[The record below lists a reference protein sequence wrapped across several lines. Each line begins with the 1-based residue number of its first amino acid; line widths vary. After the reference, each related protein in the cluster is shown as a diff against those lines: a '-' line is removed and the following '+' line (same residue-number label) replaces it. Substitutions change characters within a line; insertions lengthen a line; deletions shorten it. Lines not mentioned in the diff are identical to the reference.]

1 MLLDLLGPVTFMTSF
16 LTQSL
21 GAMVPALTIPVWAQ
35 YVDLMEWALNSLANV
50 FQNGGL
56 GIIAFTIVI
65 KTILLP
71 LTVKSIRSSKNMQE
85 LAPRI
90 KEIQKKYGSDRQKA
104 SQETFALY
112 QQHGVNPMSGC
123 LPMLI
128 QIPIFFGLY
137 QAIVNLNGSGT
148 GHWTDGFLWMS
159 NLEAADPWKVLPIM
173 AGLFQFVQS
182 RMMRP
187 ANQKITDPQQQIMN
201 TMMNFMPLMVVLFGW
216 NFAAGPVLYWATQSV
231 YSVIQQWFIT
241 GWGSLGEWFPWLP
254 ELPDHRRLG
263 YKAPRPISEVM
274 VVSGEPV
281 EQKGFAGWMNKR
293 MQEAQKNAE
302 ARQEALKQ
310 QKAGRAG
317 ATGKAGANGSS
328 VAVSSDDAI
337 EADGVAASARPA
349 RKGTSYQDRV
359 NAASKFGAKPDPSLA
374 TANGARRTGVDPNPN
389 SKASKKARRKGA
401 AS

>member
-1 MLLDLLGPVTFMTSF
+1 MLLDVLGPVTLMTSF
-16 LTQSL
+16 LNQSL
-21 GAMVPALTIPVWAQ
+21 NAMLPAISIPVWDQ
-35 YVDLMEWALNSLANV
+35 YVDLMEWALNSLANI

-56 GIIAFTIVI
+56 AIIAFTIII

-90 KEIQKKYGSDRQKA
+90 KEIQKKYGADRQKA

-137 QAIVNLNGSGT
+137 RSIVNLNDSQV
-148 GHWTDGFLWMS
+148 GHWTDGFLWMDS
-159 NLEAADPWKVLPIM
+159 LNVADPWKVLPIL

-201 TMMNFMPLMVVLFGW
+201 MMMNFMPLMVVLFGW
-216 NFAAGPVLYWATQSV
+216 NFAAGPVLYWATQSI

-263 YKAPRPISEVM
+263 YRAPRPISDVM
-274 VVSGEPV
+274 VVSGEPI
-281 EQKGFAGWMNKR
+281 EQKGFSGWMNKR

-302 ARQEALKQ
+302 TRQEALKQ
-310 QKAGRAG
+310 QKAGKNGAG
-317 ATGKAGANGSS
+317 GKAGNDGGS
-328 VAVSSDDAI
+328 VGVSSDEVIDV
-337 EADGVAASARPA
+337 EATASSRPT

-359 NAASKFGAKPDPSLA
+359 NAATKFGAKPDPSLA
-374 TANGARRTGVDPNPN
+374 TATNGSVQPGADPNRN

-401 AS
+401 TS

>member
-1 MLLDLLGPVTFMTSF
+1 M
-16 LTQSL
+16 
-21 GAMVPALTIPVWAQ
+21 PVWDQ
-35 YVDLMEWALNSLANV
+35 YVDLMEWSLNSLANI

-56 GIIAFTIVI
+56 AIIAFTIII

-137 QAIVNLNGSGT
+137 LGISGLSSSEV
-148 GHWTDGFLWMS
+148 GHWTDGFLWLGDLS
-159 NLEAADPWKVLPIM
+159 EADPWKILPIL

-201 TMMNFMPLMVVLFGW
+201 TMMNFMPLMVVIFGW
-216 NFAAGPVLYWATQSV
+216 TFASGPVLYWATQSI

-263 YKAPRPISEVM
+263 YKAPRPIEDVM
-274 VVSGEPV
+274 VVSGQPV
-281 EQKGFAGWMNKR
+281 EQKGFSGWMNKR

-310 QKAGRAG
+310 QKAGKTG
-317 ATGKAGANGSS
+317 ANGTAGAN

-337 EADGVAASARPA
+337 DVDAAPSARPN

-359 NAASKFGAKPDPSLA
+359 NAASKFGAKPVASTA
-374 TANGARRTGVDPNPN
+374 TANGAGPGGDPNPN
-389 SKASKKARRKGA
+389 SKASKKARRKSGT
-401 AS
+401 S

>member
-1 MLLDLLGPVTFMTSF
+1 MLFDLLGPVTFMTSF
-16 LTQSL
+16 LAQSL
-21 GAMVPALTIPVWAQ
+21 GAMVPAVSIPVWDQ
-35 YVDLMEWALNSLANV
+35 YVDLMEWSLNSLANI
-50 FQNGGL
+50 FNNGGL
-56 GIIAFTIVI
+56 GIIAFTIII

-85 LAPRI
+85 LAPKI

-137 QAIVNLNGSGT
+137 RAIVNLNGSGT
-148 GHWTDGFLWMS
+148 GHWTDGFLWMDS
-159 NLEAADPWKVLPIM
+159 LNVADPWKVLPIL

-216 NFAAGPVLYWATQSV
+216 NFAAGPVLYWATQSI
-231 YSVIQQWFIT
+231 YSVVQQWFIT

-263 YKAPRPISEVM
+263 YKAPRPISDVM

-281 EQKGFAGWMNKR
+281 EQKGFSGWMNKR

-310 QKAGRAG
+310 QKAG
-317 ATGKAGANGSS
+317 KSGANAKGGNGGAD
-328 VAVSSDDAI
+328 VAVSSDDVI
-337 EADGVAASARPA
+337 DVEATASSRPA

-359 NAASKFGAKPDPSLA
+359 NAATKFGAKPDPSLA
-374 TANGARRTGVDPNPN
+374 TAANGASQAAGDPNPN
-389 SKASKKARRKGA
+389 SKASKKARRKNL

>member
-1 MLLDLLGPVTFMTSF
+1 VLLDLFGPVTLMTSF

-21 GAMVPALTIPVWAQ
+21 NAMVPAVSIPVWDQ
-35 YVDLMEWALNSLANV
+35 YVDFMEWALNSLANI
-50 FQNGGL
+50 FNNGGL
-56 GIIAFTIVI
+56 AIIAFTIIV
-65 KTILLP
+65 KTVLLP

-90 KEIQKKYGSDRQKA
+90 KEIQKKYGADRQKA

-137 QAIVNLNGSGT
+137 RAIVNLNGSDI

-159 NLEAADPWKVLPIM
+159 NLNDADPWKVLPIL

-216 NFAAGPVLYWATQSV
+216 SFAAGPVLYWATQSI

-263 YKAPRPISEVM
+263 YKAPRPIEDVM
-274 VVSGEPV
+274 VVSGQPV
-281 EQKGFAGWMNKR
+281 EQKGFSGWMNKR

-310 QKAGRAG
+310 QKAGKTGAG
-317 ATGKAGANGSS
+317 SKAGNGGID
-328 VAVSSDDAI
+328 VAVSSDDVI
-337 EADGVAASARPA
+337 DVEATTSSRPT

-374 TANGARRTGVDPNPN
+374 TAANGAGQPGVDPNPH
-389 SKASKKARRKGA
+389 SKASKKARRKNTT
-401 AS
+401 S

>member
-1 MLLDLLGPVTFMTSF
+1 MLELLGPVTLLTSF

-21 GAMVPALTIPVWAQ
+21 NVMVPAVSIPVWDQ
-35 YVDLMEWALNSLANV
+35 YVDLMEWSLNSLANI

-56 GIIAFTIVI
+56 AIIAFTIII

-137 QAIVNLNGSGT
+137 LGISGLSSSEV
-148 GHWTDGFLWMS
+148 GHWTDGFLWLGDLS
-159 NLEAADPWKVLPIM
+159 EADPWKILPIL

-201 TMMNFMPLMVVLFGW
+201 TMMNFMPLMVVIFGW
-216 NFAAGPVLYWATQSV
+216 TFASGPVLYWATQSI

-263 YKAPRPISEVM
+263 YKAPRPIEDVM
-274 VVSGEPV
+274 VVSGQPV
-281 EQKGFAGWMNKR
+281 EQKGFSGWMNKR

-310 QKAGRAG
+310 QKAGKTG
-317 ATGKAGANGSS
+317 ANGTAGAN

-337 EADGVAASARPA
+337 DVDAAPSARPN

-359 NAASKFGAKPDPSLA
+359 NAASKFGAKPVASTA
-374 TANGARRTGVDPNPN
+374 TANGAGPGGDPNPN
-389 SKASKKARRKGA
+389 SKASKKARRKSGT
-401 AS
+401 S

>member
-1 MLLDLLGPVTFMTSF
+1 
-16 LTQSL
+16 
-21 GAMVPALTIPVWAQ
+21 
-35 YVDLMEWALNSLANV
+35 
-50 FQNGGL
+50 
-56 GIIAFTIVI
+56 
-65 KTILLP
+65 
-71 LTVKSIRSSKNMQE
+71 MQE

-90 KEIQKKYGSDRQKA
+90 KEIQKKYGADRQKA

-137 QAIVNLNGSGT
+137 RSIVNLNESRV
-148 GHWTDGFLWMS
+148 GHWTDGFLWMDS
-159 NLEAADPWKVLPIM
+159 LNDADPWKILPIA

-216 NFAAGPVLYWATQSV
+216 NFAAGPVLYWATQSI
-231 YSVIQQWFIT
+231 YSVVQQWFIT

-263 YKAPRPISEVM
+263 YQEPRKIEDVM
-274 VVSGEPV
+274 VVSGQPV
-281 EQKGFAGWMNKR
+281 EQKGFSGWLNKR

-310 QKAGRAG
+310 QKSGKG
-317 ATGKAGANGSS
+317 AASKAVVSGDGNGDEVIDVETSAS
-328 VAVSSDDAI
+328 
-337 EADGVAASARPA
+337 SARPA

-359 NAASKFGAKPDPSLA
+359 DAATKFGAQSQLQGVEEGPAQERVVRIGDLCSIIRQHRK
-374 TANGARRTGVDPNPN
+374 RRIAQPGNTCQRVPVSG
-389 SKASKKARRKGA
+389 GMA
-401 AS
+401 AQWVI

>member
-1 MLLDLLGPVTFMTSF
+1 MLELLGPVTLLTSF
-16 LTQSL
+16 LNQSL
-21 GAMVPALTIPVWAQ
+21 QVMVPAVSIPIWDQ
-35 YVDLMEWALNSLANV
+35 YVDFMEWSLNSLANV
-50 FQNGGL
+50 FNNGGL
-56 GIIAFTIVI
+56 AIIAFTIII

-71 LTVKSIRSSKNMQE
+71 LTVKAIRSSKNMQE

-137 QAIVNLNGSGT
+137 LGISGLSRSEV
-148 GHWTDGFLWMS
+148 GHWTDGFLWLGDLS
-159 NLEAADPWKVLPIM
+159 EADPWKILPIL

-201 TMMNFMPLMVVLFGW
+201 TMMNFMPLMVVIFGW
-216 NFAAGPVLYWATQSV
+216 TFASGPVLYWATQSI
-231 YSVIQQWFIT
+231 YSVVQQWFIT

-263 YKAPRPISEVM
+263 YRAPRPIEDVM
-274 VVSGEPV
+274 VVSGQPV
-281 EQKGFAGWMNKR
+281 EQKGFSGWMNKR

-310 QKAGRAG
+310 QKAGKTG
-317 ATGKAGANGSS
+317 ANGTAGAND
-328 VAVSSDDAI
+328 AVSSDDVI
-337 EADGVAASARPA
+337 DVDAAPSVRPN

-359 NAASKFGAKPDPSLA
+359 NAASKFGAKPVASTA
-374 TANGARRTGVDPNPN
+374 AANGAGPGGDPNPN
-389 SKASKKARRKGA
+389 SKASKKARRK
-401 AS
+401 STTS